1 MTVRLLNLGVIAALV
16 LAAAYVYDIK
26 YQSTLRAERV
36 VKLRQDIRRERD
48 AIASLR
54 AEWAKLDSP
63 PRVQALA
70 KRHLMLKPL
79 EPAQYDTLATLPER
93 PTPIVPPDSNDPI
106 ALIIENADSEA
117 ATGSIPSAA
126 E

>member
-1 MTVRLLNLGVIAALV
+1 MIRLIHVIVVCAFV
-16 LAAAYVYDIK
+16 AAAIYVYKIK
-26 YQSTLRAERV
+26 FDSTVQAERV
-36 VKLRQDIRRERD
+36 AIVRAEIKRERD

-70 KRHLMLKPL
+70 RRHLMLKPL
-79 EPAQYDTLATLPER
+79 EPAQYDTLVTLPER
-93 PTPIVPPDSNDPI
+93 PTPIVPLDSDDPI

-117 ATGSIPSAA
+117 ATGSIPGAA